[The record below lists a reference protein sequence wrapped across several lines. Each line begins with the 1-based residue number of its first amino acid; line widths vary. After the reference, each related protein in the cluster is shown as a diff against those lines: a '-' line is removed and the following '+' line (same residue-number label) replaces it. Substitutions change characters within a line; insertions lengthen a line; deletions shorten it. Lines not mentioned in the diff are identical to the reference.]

1 MLKADMM
8 VLCLVLYS
16 LSGSMMAGKL
26 VEQKWLGSGLAEVM
40 VSTTNWVTAR
50 A

>member
-8 VLCLVLYS
+8 VIQKAMNFQ
-16 LSGSMMAGKL
+16 SGSKTAGKL

>member
-16 LSGSMMAGKL
+16 LSGSTTAGKL
-26 VEQKWLGSGLAEVM
+26 VGQTWLGSGLAEVM